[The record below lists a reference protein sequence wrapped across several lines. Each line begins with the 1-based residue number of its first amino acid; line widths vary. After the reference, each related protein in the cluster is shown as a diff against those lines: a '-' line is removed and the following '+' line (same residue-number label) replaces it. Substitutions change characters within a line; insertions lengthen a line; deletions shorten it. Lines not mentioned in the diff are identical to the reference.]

1 MSYELALTNLEVRL
15 MFGNMVRGWF
25 LDYAEDDYT
34 DFIQALLNDDR
45 KQMNIYMNRV
55 LLATISYFDSGSRPS
70 GCEPERFYHG
80 LVLGLLVELYDRFI
94 VTSNRES
101 GYGRYDIMLEP
112 RGRGDVAMIMEF
124 KVHDPGEERSLED
137 TAAAALEQIEEKR
150 YAQALIDRGI
160 AAERIRAYGFAF
172 EGKRVLIR

>member
-55 LLATISYFDSGSRPS
+55 LLATISYFDSGSHPS
-70 GCEPERFYHG
+70 RQEPERFYHG
-80 LVLGLLVELYDRFI
+80 LVLGLLVELYGRYV

-101 GYGRYDIMLEP
+101 GYGRYDVMLEP
-112 RGRGDVAMIMEF
+112 QMTLSSWSSRCMTRGKSGRWRTRLRQRLSRLR
-124 KVHDPGEERSLED
+124 RSV
-137 TAAAALEQIEEKR
+137 TR
-150 YAQALIDRGI
+150 R
-160 AAERIRAYGFAF
+160 R
-172 EGKRVLIR
+172 